1 MYNPDRVFM
10 QDLRRLDPKLGCYY
24 ESNHHHFVITYKR
37 PIGETV
43 PIMMVKDPSGG
54 FRQPDLREIE
64 TLKASDTHRVP
75 MEARLKK
82 AANYMETER
91 EKSRRKAKEDI
102 RDHTKDDRRQLAPR
116 FARLTNEGKFNST
129 FRRIDLKPKGVSA
142 KKLKSKKSED
152 SLSAA

>member
-10 QDLRRLDPKLGCYY
+10 KDLRRLDRNLGCYY
-24 ESNHHHFVITYKR
+24 EKNHHHFVITYKR

-75 MEARLKK
+75 MKSRLKK

-91 EKSRRKAKEDI
+91 VKQRKAVKDEI

-129 FRRIDLKPKGVSA
+129 FRRIDVKPKGLPA
-142 KKLKSKKSED
+142 KEIKSKKI
-152 SLSAA
+152 